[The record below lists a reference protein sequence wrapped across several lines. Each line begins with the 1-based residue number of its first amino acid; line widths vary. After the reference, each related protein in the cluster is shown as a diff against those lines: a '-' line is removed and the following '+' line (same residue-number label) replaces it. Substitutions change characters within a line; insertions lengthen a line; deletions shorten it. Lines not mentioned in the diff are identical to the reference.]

1 MEAFKQKMQRRS
13 NLCRMYICLCA
24 FLMATDVLWG
34 PETSYYV
41 EFLRGG
47 LVGLEIVLFLH
58 WARVCRTLKDPDKLQ
73 EAYVRSEDERE
84 KFIWS
89 ESARVALW
97 GSFGALVFAGI
108 IVMSFAP
115 AVAATLI
122 GCGCLPVLLAKLA
135 RFYFRKKY

>member
-1 MEAFKQKMQRRS
+1 MEAFKQKMQRRC
-13 NLCRMYICLCA
+13 NFCRAYICLCVI
-24 FLMATDVLWG
+24 LMAVGVLRE
-34 PETSYYV
+34 PEASNYV

-47 LVGLEIVLFLH
+47 LVGLEIVLFFY
-58 WARVCRTLKDPDKLQ
+58 WNRICRTLKDSDKLQ
-73 EAYVRSEDERE
+73 EAYVSSEDERE

-97 GSFGALVFAGI
+97 GSFGAMVFAGI

-122 GCGCLPVLLAKLA
+122 ACGCLPVLLAKLA